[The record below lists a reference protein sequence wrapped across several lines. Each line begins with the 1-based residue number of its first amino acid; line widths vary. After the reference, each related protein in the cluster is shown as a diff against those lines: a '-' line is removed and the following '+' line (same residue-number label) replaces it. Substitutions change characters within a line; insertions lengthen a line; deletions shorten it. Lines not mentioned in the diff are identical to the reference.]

1 MDFWELHRRL
11 GELHQ
16 AELDAVRLK
25 VTDSPQAD
33 ADLSLDAEDPLPLAI
48 GLRQEESTATSRN
61 SSKVRFA
68 HEATVRPPSGPPPS
82 PPLHPCSLEGADVS
96 EDSPW
101 KKKLRSEVMMHQNSN
116 GQLHFAL
123 RSLWIES
130 KDDESPRLQ
139 KRVSCTLPSMTDEK
153 VLAEV
158 EEYSE
163 SQSLL
168 WMLQHPAARFR
179 MCWVALGLLMLAH
192 DVVTIPLRVFGIEES
207 IAMRVI
213 SWIVRVYWSLDIFL
227 SFFVGFYDSGRL
239 VVKLERTVKHYLTSW
254 FLLDITVV
262 CLDWVFLILESV
274 GDGVDGVPRL
284 SKTVRIFRL
293 ARLARLGRLLKVRSL
308 TSAIEEYF
316 SSETA
321 SIYYSMIKI
330 SLWLLVMNHVI
341 ACIWFGM
348 TSVEDEQNWV
358 LANQLDGRSGLYQYA
373 TSLHWSIAQLGV
385 GQTEIEAVSLMERT
399 FSICVMLGAL
409 LSFSTLVSSMTSL
422 MQRLDHLKTDEVAQF
437 KSLRRFLTENN
448 ISEELCQRVTRFL
461 QYSFEQKRSVQAADQ
476 NPPLLEML
484 SKPLQRELQL
494 ERHRECL
501 LQSAF
506 FSSMLHSDF
515 NAIDVLR
522 DLAVSALCH
531 AVVAKG
537 DVVFAA
543 GSVATSCYFLAQGD
557 FSYGRVGYPTERPGR
572 TWIAEICLWTPWLH
586 VGDLVSRETS
596 RLISLELDAFC
607 NCLGK
612 TPEMREMA
620 RAHGEEYVAKVNALE
635 EAELSDLWD
644 EEVASFPTHSHT
656 VLSRILPL
664 N

>member
-1 MDFWELHRRL
+1 
-11 GELHQ
+11 
-16 AELDAVRLK
+16 
-25 VTDSPQAD
+25 
-33 ADLSLDAEDPLPLAI
+33 
-48 GLRQEESTATSRN
+48 
-61 SSKVRFA
+61 
-68 HEATVRPPSGPPPS
+68 
-82 PPLHPCSLEGADVS
+82 
-96 EDSPW
+96 
-101 KKKLRSEVMMHQNSN
+101 
-116 GQLHFAL
+116 
-123 RSLWIES
+123 
-130 KDDESPRLQ
+130 
-139 KRVSCTLPSMTDEK
+139 
-153 VLAEV
+153 
-158 EEYSE
+158 
-163 SQSLL
+163 
-168 WMLQHPAARFR
+168 
-179 MCWVALGLLMLAH
+179 
-192 DVVTIPLRVFGIEES
+192 
-207 IAMRVI
+207 MRVI

-284 SKTVRIFRL
+284 SKTVRIDWEDWGM
-293 ARLARLGRLLKVRSL
+293 AR
-308 TSAIEEYF
+308 
-316 SSETA
+316 
-321 SIYYSMIKI
+321 
-330 SLWLLVMNHVI
+330 LVMNHVI

-422 MQRLDHLKTDEVAQF
+422 MQRLDHLKTDEAWRMALSLADGRARDHAIDKHGAGARSHLSERTLTGLLSIFNLINLPKHFFTFNNLFCTVLIL
-437 KSLRRFLTENN
+437 LRRPNATE
-448 ISEELCQRVTRFL
+448 SGDE
-461 QYSFEQKRSVQAADQ
+461 DG
-476 NPPLLEML
+476 
-484 SKPLQRELQL
+484 ELQL

-543 GSVATSCYFLAQGD
+543 GSVDAGPSTGGAGGAVA
-557 FSYGRVGYPTERPGR
+557 FSPREHR
-572 TWIAEICLWTPWLH
+572 
-586 VGDLVSRETS
+586 LV
-596 RLISLELDAFC
+596 
-607 NCLGK
+607 
-612 TPEMREMA
+612 
-620 RAHGEEYVAKVNALE
+620 
-635 EAELSDLWD
+635 
-644 EEVASFPTHSHT
+644 
-656 VLSRILPL
+656 
-664 N
+664 

>member
-506 FSSMLHSDF
+506 FSSMLHSGSETFAFAHF
-515 NAIDVLR
+515 NVLR

-543 GSVATSCYFLAQGD
+543 GSVDAGPSTGGAG
-557 FSYGRVGYPTERPGR
+557 G
-572 TWIAEICLWTPWLH
+572 A

-644 EEVASFPTHSHT
+644 EEAKGAEFEPISGAFEQAGRELTPRTGFRQHWGKITS
-656 VLSRILPL
+656 L
-664 N
+664 

>member
-1 MDFWELHRRL
+1 
-11 GELHQ
+11 
-16 AELDAVRLK
+16 
-25 VTDSPQAD
+25 
-33 ADLSLDAEDPLPLAI
+33 
-48 GLRQEESTATSRN
+48 
-61 SSKVRFA
+61 
-68 HEATVRPPSGPPPS
+68 
-82 PPLHPCSLEGADVS
+82 
-96 EDSPW
+96 
-101 KKKLRSEVMMHQNSN
+101 
-116 GQLHFAL
+116 
-123 RSLWIES
+123 
-130 KDDESPRLQ
+130 
-139 KRVSCTLPSMTDEK
+139 
-153 VLAEV
+153 
-158 EEYSE
+158 
-163 SQSLL
+163 
-168 WMLQHPAARFR
+168 
-179 MCWVALGLLMLAH
+179 
-192 DVVTIPLRVFGIEES
+192 
-207 IAMRVI
+207 MRVI

-461 QYSFEQKRSVQAADQ
+461 QYSFEQKRSGKPWAAGARGECKSNALALSVQAADQ

-543 GSVATSCYFLAQGD
+543 GSVDAGPSTGGAG
-557 FSYGRVGYPTERPGR
+557 G
-572 TWIAEICLWTPWLH
+572 A

-644 EEVASFPTHSHT
+644 EEAKGAEFEPISGAFEQAGRAAEWVDLDDISASVVVQTPG
-656 VLSRILPL
+656 
-664 N
+664 